1 VQKAEA
7 DRAAAVES
15 ARQVEEAIL
24 SDRTALLAE
33 VEKLE
38 AEERRLDA
46 ELAAV
51 QQRVAAADARREALA
66 DKWSRMELQYKEIS
80 GNVRLAARDL
90 VALLEQSPTTAF
102 LPERLE
108 LVRRV
113 LREDYFPDIKDITGM
128 AGALLDEMRLSGQVG
143 LRQAP
148 FVARSGDE
156 ITGDVLT
163 LGTFTTI
170 YRQGNEVGFLSY
182 SPGDQRLFALSSL
195 PPSGMARLLSRYVA
209 GRGESVVL
217 DLSGG
222 GALQQITQRVN
233 FMEHIQL
240 GGPVM
245 VPIIGIAF
253 LAIGL
258 ILHKIWYLNRVHKD
272 TDRIMGEVSAL
283 AAKGDWEHCE
293 ALVKRHEHKRL
304 PVIEVVREGL
314 AARNEDR
321 EILES
326 VMQEAILRELPRVER
341 GLSTIAIIGAV
352 EPLLGLLGTVTGMIE
367 TFRVITLYG
376 TGDPRLMSN
385 GISEALITTEFGLII
400 AIPILLIYTFLSR
413 RTNGII
419 GDMEEKAVHLSNI
432 IQRRSLGTGRGAGP
446 ASGREPSLSP
456 AMGEGTAS

>member
-1 VQKAEA
+1 
-7 DRAAAVES
+7 
-15 ARQVEEAIL
+15 
-24 SDRTALLAE
+24 
-33 VEKLE
+33 
-38 AEERRLDA
+38 
-46 ELAAV
+46 
-51 QQRVAAADARREALA
+51 
-66 DKWSRMELQYKEIS
+66 
-80 GNVRLAARDL
+80 
-90 VALLEQSPTTAF
+90 
-102 LPERLE
+102 
-108 LVRRV
+108 
-113 LREDYFPDIKDITGM
+113 
-128 AGALLDEMRLSGQVG
+128 
-143 LRQAP
+143 
-148 FVARSGDE
+148 
-156 ITGDVLT
+156 
-163 LGTFTTI
+163 
-170 YRQGNEVGFLSY
+170 
-182 SPGDQRLFALSSL
+182 
-195 PPSGMARLLSRYVA
+195 
-209 GRGESVVL
+209 
-217 DLSGG
+217 
-222 GALQQITQRVN
+222 
-233 FMEHIQL
+233 
-240 GGPVM
+240 M

-258 ILHKIWYLNRVHKD
+258 ILHKVWYLNRVQKD

-293 ALVKRHEHKRL
+293 ALVKRHERKRL
-304 PVIEVVREGL
+304 PVVEVIREGL

-385 GISEALITTEFGLII
+385 GISEALITTEFGLFI

-419 GDMEEKAVHLSNI
+419 GDMEEKAIHLSNI
-432 IQRRSLGTGRGAGP
+432 IQRRSLGMRRGTGP